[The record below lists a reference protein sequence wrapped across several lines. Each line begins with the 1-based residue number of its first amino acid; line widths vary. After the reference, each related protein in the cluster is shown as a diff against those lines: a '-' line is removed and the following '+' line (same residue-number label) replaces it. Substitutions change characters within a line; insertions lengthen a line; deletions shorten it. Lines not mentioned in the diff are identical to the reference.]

1 MAQYELTSNS
11 KEYRDVS
18 LSFVPSPVTDDI
30 TLLRNER
37 AINNS
42 LKNIIMYIPGEVPFN
57 YDVGSRTL
65 DYMFDLV
72 DEVTAG
78 LLAQEI
84 ERAVL
89 FCEPRVTFTPMDPYR
104 LSTDQIRDHYDF
116 RNSLETSRMTNGG
129 DGALNSDNLGVFV
142 NPLIDQNAF
151 QVTIRYRIVGA
162 EKIYRFQQLITP
174 TR

>member
-1 MAQYELTSNS
+1 MAQYELTSTN

-89 FCEPRVTFTPMDPYR
+89 FCEPRVSFTPLDPYR
-104 LSTDQIRDHYDF
+104 LSTDEIRDHYDF
-116 RNSLETSRMTNGG
+116 RNSEVNRMTVGINDALRG
-129 DGALNSDNLGVFV
+129 DELGVFV

-151 QVTIRYRIVGA
+151 QVTIRYLIVGD
-162 EKIYRFQQLITP
+162 EKVYRFQQLLTP